1 MKRLATFLAALLLGM
16 SMLATGAVAQGYP
29 GQPVQIL
36 VGYGP
41 GGGTDIMARV
51 LAGPLSRQLGQP
63 VVVRNLAG
71 AGGQIAATALL
82 NEGGDGHAILAI
94 NHPDLLMTID
104 TGNAPYKAADFQVVM
119 VDVKD
124 PRVLLVANGS
134 DIRSFA
140 DFVAAAR
147 KEPGKLAISY
157 AQGSAQELFAQWLV
171 ARLGVDVLL
180 VPYKGGAP
188 AANAMLS
195 GEVTANLGDDF
206 GRVSLRDRVRAL
218 FVAAQD
224 RSPRWPEAPTLT
236 AALAPFGIVPPSP
249 NFLAR
254 YGIYVVPASFKL
266 GHPGNYATLQ
276 KALLQARHDPEFQA
290 YLAKNEM
297 QDLSIGKP
305 GEDFESAFAADMAA
319 LRKLKP

>member
-1 MKRLATFLAALLLGM
+1 MIRTLATIIATLLLA
-16 SMLATGAVAQGYP
+16 SGAAAQGYP
-29 GQPVQIL
+29 SRPVQIL

-51 LAGPLSRQLGQP
+51 LAGPLGKALGQS
-63 VVVRNLAG
+63 VVVRNIAG

-94 NHPDLLMTID
+94 NHPDLLMTVD
-104 TGNAPYKAADFQVVM
+104 SGNAPYKAADFQVIM

-124 PRVLLVANGS
+124 PRVLLVAKGS
-134 DIRSFA
+134 DIKSFA
-140 DFVAAAR
+140 DFVSRAK
-147 KEPGKLAISY
+147 KEPGKLSISY
-157 AQGSAQELFAQWLV
+157 AQGSAQELFSQWLV
-171 ARLGVDVLL
+171 AKLGLDVLL

-206 GRVSLRDRVRAL
+206 GRYNLRDRVTAL
-218 FVAAQD
+218 FLASQD
-224 RSPRWPEAPTLT
+224 KSPRWPEAQTLT
-236 AALAPFGIVPPSP
+236 AALEPFGVKPPSP

-254 YGIYVVPASFKL
+254 YGIYVVPAAFKL
-266 GHPGNYATLQ
+266 NDPAKYEKLQ
-276 KALLQARHDPEFQA
+276 KALLQARQDPQFQE
-290 YLAKNEM
+290 YLAKNEL

-305 GEDFESAFAADMAA
+305 GEDFEAAFAADMAE
-319 LRKLKP
+319 LRRMNR

>member
-1 MKRLATFLAALLLGM
+1 MRKLTTLLATLLLAM
-16 SMLATGAVAQGYP
+16 STLATGAAQAYP
-29 GQPVQIL
+29 GRPVQIL

-51 LAGPLSRQLGQP
+51 LAGPLAKQLGQP
-63 VVVRNLAG
+63 VVVRNLPG

-82 NEGGDGHAILAI
+82 NEGGDGHAILAL
-94 NHPDLLMTID
+94 NHPDLLMTVD
-104 TGNAPYKAADFQVVM
+104 AGNAPYKAADFQVVM

-140 DFVAAAR
+140 DFVAAAK

-206 GRVSLRDRVRAL
+206 GRVNLRDRVRAL

-224 RSPRWPEAPTLT
+224 RSKRWPEAPTLT

-266 GHPGNYATLQ
+266 NHPANYATLQ
-276 KALLQARHDPEFQA
+276 KALLQARQDPEFRA

-305 GEDFESAFAADMAA
+305 GEDFEAAFAADMAA

>member
-1 MKRLATFLAALLLGM
+1 MKFAAFLAALLLA
-16 SMLATGAVAQGYP
+16 SGAAAQDYP
-29 GQPVQIL
+29 SRPVQIL

-51 LAGPLSRQLGQP
+51 LAGPLSKQLGQP
-63 VVVRNLAG
+63 VVVRNIPG

-82 NEGGDGHAILAI
+82 SEGADGHAVLAI
-94 NHPDLLMTID
+94 NHPDLLMTLD

-124 PRVLLVANGS
+124 PRVLLVANSAGIGS
-134 DIRSFA
+134 FG
-140 DFVAAAR
+140 DFVARAR
-147 KEPGKLAISY
+147 KEPGKLSISY
-157 AQGSAQELFAQWLV
+157 AQGSAQELFSQWLV
-171 ARLGVDVLL
+171 AKLDLDVLL

-206 GRVSLRDRVRAL
+206 GRYNLRDRAKAL
-218 FVAAQD
+218 FLASQEAG
-224 RSPRWPEAPTLT
+224 RRWPEAPTLT
-236 AALAPFGIVPPSP
+236 AALAPFGITPPSP

-254 YGIYVVPASFKL
+254 YGIYVVPSAFKRND
-266 GHPGNYATLQ
+266 PAKYEKLQ
-276 KALLQARHDPEFQA
+276 KALLQAREDPPFQD

-305 GEDFESAFAADMAA
+305 GEAFEAAFAADMAE
-319 LRKLKP
+319 LRKLKQ

>member
-1 MKRLATFLAALLLGM
+1 MRRLATFLAALLLAVP
-16 SMLATGAVAQGYP
+16 MLATGAAAQVYP
-29 GQPVQIL
+29 GRPVQIL

-51 LAGPLSRQLGQP
+51 LAGPLSKQLGQP
-63 VVVRNLAG
+63 VVVRNLPG
-71 AGGQIAATALL
+71 AGGQIAATTLL
-82 NEGGDGHAILAI
+82 NEGGDGHAVLAL
-94 NHPDLLMTID
+94 NHPDLLMTVD
-104 TGNAPYKAADFQVVM
+104 AGNAPYKAADFQVVM
-119 VDVKD
+119 VDMKD
-124 PRVLLVANGS
+124 PRVLLVASGA
-134 DIRSFA
+134 DIKSFA
-140 DFVAAAR
+140 DFVARAK

-157 AQGSAQELFAQWLV
+157 AQGSAQELFAEWLV
-171 ARLGVDVLL
+171 KRLGVEVLL

-206 GRVSLRDRVRAL
+206 GRVNLRDRVRAL

-236 AALAPFGIVPPSP
+236 AALASFGVAPPSP

-266 GHPGNYATLQ
+266 SHPGNYATLQ
-276 KALLQARHDPEFQA
+276 KALLQARQDPEFQA

-305 GEDFESAFAADMAA
+305 GEDFEAAFAADMAE
-319 LRKLKP
+319 LRKLKQ